1 MMYRVFCCIA
11 VILFLLL
18 PPLDVNAAKALP
30 GVSGRSAALIDLK
43 TGTIL
48 GGYNQNVRIFPAS
61 TTKILTAMLVLEQ
74 TAMDEV
80 VTISHNAQN
89 QEGTS
94 LYTREGETYKLE
106 DLMYAMLVQSCN
118 DAAVALAEH
127 VAGTVEAFAAQM
139 NQRAAEL
146 GATNSRF
153 VNPNG
158 LHDDN
163 HYSTA
168 ADMALIFAAAMR
180 DQTLRQI
187 TTTRIHRVTIGSGEE
202 RLLVNGNDLLLD
214 YQGTIGGKTGYTTQA
229 GQSLLTAA
237 ARGEMELGAVVFK
250 AQGKAVWTD
259 AKKLLDFGFEN
270 WKTVSVVTPGQSV
283 TAVPVRYGQP
293 ALLVADQ
300 GATLTAPVTGDETAI
315 SQRVQLEKPLQAPLS
330 AGTVVGVA
338 TYYRGEQVVAEVP
351 LRVATSVARVWYSYW
366 QVPLT
371 LFMGYVGFSFRQRMG
386 SSTEAQDGKQMKTRR
401 G

>member
-1 MMYRVFCCIA
+1 MLYRVLCCLA
-11 VILFLLL
+11 LALLL
-18 PPLDVNAAKALP
+18 LVPLDASAVAALP
-30 GVSGRSAALIDLK
+30 RVSGRSAALIDLQ
-43 TGTIL
+43 TGTLL
-48 GGYNQNVRIFPAS
+48 GGYNQNVRIYPAS
-61 TTKILTAMLVLEQ
+61 TTKVLTAILVLEQ
-74 TAMDEV
+74 AEMDEM
-80 VTISHNAQN
+80 VTISRQAQD

-139 NQRAAEL
+139 SQRAAEL

-158 LHDDN
+158 LHDEN

-168 ADMALIFAAAMR
+168 ADMAVIFAAAMR
-180 DQTLRQI
+180 DQTIRQI
-187 TTTRIHRVTIGSGEE
+187 TTTRVHRVTIGSGEE
-202 RLLVNGNDLLLD
+202 RILVNGNDLILE
-214 YQGTIGGKTGYTTQA
+214 YEGTIGGKTGYTTEA

-237 ARGEMELGAVVFK
+237 ARGGMELGAVVFK
-250 AQGKAVWTD
+250 AQGKSVWTD
-259 AKKLLDFGFEN
+259 AKQLLDFGFAN
-270 WKTVSVVTPGQSV
+270 WRTVSIVTPGQSV

-300 GATLTAPVTGDETAI
+300 GATLTVPASGDGVAF
-315 SQRVQLEKPLQAPLS
+315 SQKVQLEQPLQAPLR
-330 AGTVVGVA
+330 AGEIVGVV
-338 TYYRGEQVVAEVP
+338 TYYRGEQAVAQVP
-351 LRVATSVARVWYSYW
+351 LRIATAVSRVWYSYW

-371 LFMGYVGFSFRQRMG
+371 LFMGYVGFSFRQRVR
-386 SSTEAQDGKQMKTRR
+386 SQA
-401 G
+401 

>member
-1 MMYRVFCCIA
+1 MMYRVLCCLA
-11 VILFLLL
+11 LALLL
-18 PPLDVNAAKALP
+18 LMPLDALTAAALP
-30 GVSGRSAALIDLK
+30 AVSGRSAALIDLK
-43 TGTIL
+43 TGTLL

-61 TTKILTAMLVLEQ
+61 TTKVLTALLVLEQ
-74 TAMDEV
+74 AKMDDV
-80 VTISHNAQN
+80 VTISRKAQD

-127 VAGTVEAFAAQM
+127 VAGSVEAFAAQM

-158 LHDDN
+158 LHDEN

-168 ADMALIFAAAMR
+168 ADMAIVFAAAMR
-180 DQTLRQI
+180 DQTIRQI
-187 TTTRIHRVTIGSGEE
+187 TTTRIHRVIIGSGEE
-202 RLLVNGNDLLLD
+202 RILVNGNDLILE
-214 YQGTIGGKTGYTTQA
+214 YEGTIGGKTGYTTQA

-237 ARGEMELGAVVFK
+237 ARGGMELGAVVFK
-250 AQGKAVWTD
+250 AQGKSVWTD
-259 AKKLLDFGFEN
+259 AKQLLDYGFAN
-270 WKTVSVVTPGQSV
+270 WRTVSIVTPGQSV
-283 TAVPVRYGQP
+283 TAMPVRYGAP

-300 GATLTAPVTGDETAI
+300 GATLTAPANGDDVAI
-315 SQRVQLEKPLQAPLS
+315 SQKVQLEKPLQAPLA
-330 AGTVVGVA
+330 AGEIVGVV
-338 TYYRGEQVVAEVP
+338 TYFRGEQTVAQVP
-351 LRVATSVARVWYSYW
+351 LRVATAVTRVWYSYW

-371 LFMGYVGFSFRQRMG
+371 LFMGYVGLSFRQRVRSQNSRTG
-386 SSTEAQDGKQMKTRR
+386 
-401 G
+401 